1 MPRSFPNL
9 LEQSLQGKVVM
20 VRVDFNVPLLNGQVA
35 DNTRILASVPTIQ
48 ALIDRGA
55 KVVLVSHL
63 SRPNGKVDER
73 LRLNPIRDA
82 LQLVLDRPVQKMDV
96 CIGDLV
102 QQAID
107 RLQDGDV
114 LLLENIRFYAEEM
127 VNDSVFS
134 QTLASYADYFV
145 QDAFGAVH
153 RQHASTY
160 GIPQCLPAYSGKLL
174 DKEIDYLGTLMC
186 GAEAPFVTII
196 GGSKISTKFSVL
208 ENLLQVVDVMV
219 LGGAMVY
226 TLLKAQGYSV
236 GKSLVEDNLI
246 PASVSFLQRAVEL
259 NKTVYIPQDHCVVK
273 AFDQPSTAR
282 IIASDA
288 FQSDDIGVDIG
299 PQSIQHIQS
308 LIQSSNTVFWN
319 GPVGVFET
327 KEYAVGTDAIA
338 KTLAGV
344 TAKTVVGGGDSI
356 AALNRSGYADSID
369 HMSTGGGASLEFLE
383 GKVLPGIS
391 VLHGK

>member
-20 VRVDFNVPLLNGQVA
+20 VRVDFNVPLSNGQVA

-48 ALIDRGA
+48 VLIDRGA

-63 SRPNGKVDER
+63 SRPNGKVEEG

-82 LQLVLDRPVQKMDV
+82 LQLALDRPVQKMDV

-114 LLLENIRFYAEEM
+114 LLLENIRFYPEEM
-127 VNDSVFS
+127 ANDPVFS
-134 QTLASYADYFV
+134 QTLAGYVDYFV

-174 DKEIDYLGTLMC
+174 DKEINYLGTLMH
-186 GAEAPFVTII
+186 GAKPPFVAII
-196 GGSKISTKFSVL
+196 GGAKISTKFSVL
-208 ENLLQVVDVMV
+208 ENLLQVVDGMV

-226 TLLKAQGYSV
+226 TLLKAQGHSV
-236 GKSLVEDNLI
+236 GKSLVEDGLI
-246 PASVSFLQRAVEL
+246 PACVSFLQCAAEL
-259 NKTVYIPQDHCVVK
+259 NKTVYIPEDHCVVT

-288 FQSDDIGVDIG
+288 FESDDIGVDIG
-299 PQSIQHIQS
+299 PKSIKHIQS
-308 LIQSSNTVFWN
+308 LIQTSNTVFWN

-327 KEYAVGTDAIA
+327 KEYAVGTESIA
-338 KTLAGV
+338 RTLASSK
-344 TAKTVVGGGDSI
+344 AKTVVGGGDSI

-369 HMSTGGGASLEFLE
+369 HISTGGGASLEFLE

>member
-9 LEQSLQGKVVM
+9 LEQALQGKVVM
-20 VRVDFNVPLLNGQVA
+20 VRVDFNTPLSNGQVA

-63 SRPNGKVDER
+63 SRPNGKVEEG

-82 LQLVLDRPVQKMDV
+82 LQLALDRPVQKIDV

-114 LLLENIRFYAEEM
+114 LLLENIRFYPEEM
-127 VNDSVFS
+127 TNDPVFS

-160 GIPQCLPAYSGKLL
+160 GVPQCLPAYSGKLL
-174 DKEIDYLGTLMC
+174 DKEMDYLGTLMC
-186 GAEAPFVTII
+186 GAEAPFVAII

-236 GKSLVEDNLI
+236 GKSLAEDDLI
-246 PASVSFLQRAVEL
+246 PACVSFLQRAAEL
-259 NKTVYIPQDHCVVK
+259 NKTVYIPEDHCVVT

-282 IIASDA
+282 IILSDV
-288 FQSDDIGVDIG
+288 FEPDDIGVDIG
-299 PQSIQHIQS
+299 PQAIQHIQS
-308 LIQSSNTVFWN
+308 LIQTSKTVFWN

-327 KEYAVGTDAIA
+327 KEYAVGTDSIA

-344 TAKTVVGGGDSI
+344 EAKTVVGGGDSI

-369 HMSTGGGASLEFLE
+369 HISTGGGASLEFLE